1 MNQVSPVR
9 VGPSLTILEG
19 KPKRIHN
26 GMEMEN
32 FPCAAGWGELT
43 ILVGWEIRRV
53 MGMEAGDAGQL
64 MNWMRCSQSHV
75 PSTMDAARVC
85 CGARTKATIYTIK
98 RM

>member
-1 MNQVSPVR
+1 MEAQHDAGDAGLGNYIRAEIQR
-9 VGPSLTILEG
+9 ILTDGDGGRAQLATG
-19 KPKRIHN
+19 S
-26 GMEMEN
+26 
-32 FPCAAGWGELT
+32 LT

-85 CGARTKATIYTIK
+85 CGARTMATMYIIK

>member
-26 GMEMEN
+26 GMEMRLAQL
-32 FPCAAGWGELT
+32 AAGELT

-85 CGARTKATIYTIK
+85 CGARTKATMYTIK
-98 RM
+98 RT